1 MKAHVVVASN
11 RAAAGIYEDNTGP
24 LIAEALT
31 SWGFDVTGPTVVGDG
46 DPVAEAIGAALA
58 DNADV
63 ILTTGGTGVNPTD
76 RTPESTRPFL
86 DRELPGIAE
95 AIRAYGVGN
104 GIPTAMLSRGL
115 AGVSGSTIIIN
126 LPGSAG
132 GVKDGLAVLAPVLLH
147 VVDQIG
153 GGDHGTVQSGQSQ
166 RGET

>member
-11 RAAAGIYEDNTGP
+11 RAAAGIYDDTTGP
-24 LIAEALT
+24 LIVETLV
-31 SWGFDVTGPTVVGDG
+31 SWGFDVSGPTVVGDG
-46 DPVAEAIGAALA
+46 DPVAQAIDAALA
-58 DNADV
+58 DEPDV

-76 RTPESTRPFL
+76 RTPEATRPFL

-115 AGVSGSTIIIN
+115 AGVSGATAIIN
-126 LPGSAG
+126 LPGSRG
-132 GVKDGLAVLAPVLLH
+132 GVEDGLAVLEPVLKH

-153 GGDHGTVQSGQSQ
+153 GGDHGGVQ

>member
-1 MKAHVVVASN
+1 MGPVKAHVIVASN
-11 RAAAGIYEDNTGP
+11 RAAAGIYDDTTGP
-24 LIAEALT
+24 LIVEALT

-58 DNADV
+58 DNPDV

-115 AGVSGSTIIIN
+115 AGVSGSTVIIN

-132 GVKDGLAVLAPVLLH
+132 GVKDGLAVLALVVPH
-147 VVDQIG
+147 VVDQIA
-153 GGDHGTVQSGQSQ
+153 GGDHGVQ
-166 RGET
+166 RGKS